1 MCALDKYPYPY
12 QTNTYYYDV
21 YKTNKD
27 ISNRE
32 DIEKDSLPQNGDNY
46 KQDGERR
53 PDVNIL
59 NRKSSIISKLYK

>member
-12 QTNTYYYDV
+12 QTNTYYDV

-32 DIEKDSLPQNGDNY
+32 DIEKDSFPQNGDNY

-53 PDVNIL
+53 PDVNIS

>member
-12 QTNTYYYDV
+12 QTNTYYDV

-32 DIEKDSLPQNGDNY
+32 DIEKDFFPQNGDNY

-59 NRKSSIISKLYK
+59 HRKSSIISKLYK